1 MSKQPVIPVIV
12 GPTAVGKS
20 ALATTLAR
28 RLGAEIVSAD
38 SRQIYRYMNIGT
50 AKPTRAELAEIHHH
64 FIDIVDPDQ
73 PYDAGRYGLE
83 AREMISGLLSRGR
96 RIVVVGG
103 SGLYVR
109 SLTDGFFE
117 GAVRDNAIR
126 DNIRRRIELEGSARV
141 YETLSGLDPEA
152 AARIHPND
160 ARRIERAL
168 EVYQIT
174 GHPMSELQKSAPPR
188 LDFEPLF
195 VGLDCERS
203 ALYRRIEERV
213 DRMITDGVIEET
225 EDLLR
230 RGYSDA
236 LVSMESLGYREI
248 IAYLKG
254 HLTRD
259 RMVALFKQGSRNYAK
274 RQWTWFRKDP
284 RIKWFTGQWEPEITA
299 IIKDRWDAHA
309 GSV

>member
-1 MSKQPVIPVIV
+1 MVKRPIIPVIV

-20 ALATTLAR
+20 SLALALAR
-28 RLGAEIVSAD
+28 RFGAEIVSAD

-50 AKPTRAELAEIHHH
+50 AKPTSAELAEIHHH
-64 FIDIVDPDQ
+64 FVDIVDPDET
-73 PYDAGRYGLE
+73 YDAGRYGLE
-83 AREMISGLLSRGR
+83 ARAVISGLLSQSR

-117 GAVRDNAIR
+117 GAMKDDAIR
-126 DNIRRRIELEGSARV
+126 DAIRRRIEREGSVRV
-141 YETLSGLDPEA
+141 YETLKGLDPEA

-174 GHPMSELQKSAPPR
+174 GCPLSELQKSAPPK
-188 LDFEPLF
+188 LDFEPLL

-213 DRMITDGVIEET
+213 DRMIHDGLIEET

-230 RGYSDA
+230 RGYSET

-254 HLTRD
+254 QLARG
-259 RMVALFKQGSRNYAK
+259 RMIELFKQGSRNYAK
-274 RQWTWFRKDP
+274 RQWTWFRKDL
-284 RIKWFTGQWEPEITA
+284 RIKWFSGQWEPEITA
-299 IIKDRWDAHA
+299 IMNDRWE
-309 GSV
+309 GSP